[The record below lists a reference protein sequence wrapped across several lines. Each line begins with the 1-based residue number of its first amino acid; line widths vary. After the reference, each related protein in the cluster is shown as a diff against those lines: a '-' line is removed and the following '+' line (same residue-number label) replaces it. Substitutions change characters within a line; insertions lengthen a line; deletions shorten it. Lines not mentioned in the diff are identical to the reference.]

1 MPLRLL
7 SISVTDGGVLLKLDL
22 RPDSPAPK
30 VVWVVRVS
38 CYRCFA
44 TPTDIFNFTLK
55 KSAIVLVKEEKENDL
70 TTGKLVEHGTACEG
84 SKPKDVVETAM
95 ESILFSCFKH

>member
-55 KSAIVLVKEEKENDL
+55 KKGAIVFVKEEKK
-70 TTGKLVEHGTACEG
+70 T
-84 SKPKDVVETAM
+84 
-95 ESILFSCFKH
+95 